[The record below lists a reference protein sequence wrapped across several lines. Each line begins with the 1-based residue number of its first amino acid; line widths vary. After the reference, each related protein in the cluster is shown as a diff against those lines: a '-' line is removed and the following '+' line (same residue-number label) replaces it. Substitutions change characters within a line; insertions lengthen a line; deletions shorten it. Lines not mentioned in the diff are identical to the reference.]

1 MRQSTRAAL
10 GVLPLALACGLPRQE
25 DLNTAQQVAETAE
38 VIQAMQETQLDL
50 NERIDSLV
58 RVVQTQDSLIRM
70 IANLSGNPLPPR

>member
-1 MRQSTRAAL
+1 ML
-10 GVLPLALACGLPRQE
+10 MALACGLPRQ
-25 DLNTAQQVAETAE
+25 DDMNVAQQVSETTD
-38 VIQAMQETQLDL
+38 VLLAMQETQLDL